1 MVVLGTIRSFL
12 EPFCGHLSP
21 KIDKVCE
28 ELTLRYPHE
37 GPCVGRQYRRNF
49 GAGISAH
56 VGPEITLYRG
66 TSLIRNSPPPQDHH
80 WALGIFLL

>member
-28 ELTLRYPHE
+28 ELTFDRFSS
-37 GPCVGRQYRRNF
+37 F
-49 GAGISAH
+49 GAFCVRLVLLQVPSWSQGIEGEKVRVLKDEVSGGLGFPGLG
-56 VGPEITLYRG
+56 VG
-66 TSLIRNSPPPQDHH
+66 
-80 WALGIFLL
+80 